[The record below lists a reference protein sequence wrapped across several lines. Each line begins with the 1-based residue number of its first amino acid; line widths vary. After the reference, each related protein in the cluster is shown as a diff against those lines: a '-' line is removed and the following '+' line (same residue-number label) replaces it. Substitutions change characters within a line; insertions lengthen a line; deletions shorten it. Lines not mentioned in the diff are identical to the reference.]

1 MILFSELRYSTFTG
15 GNPLHFNIP
24 TMKSKKILLIIGIA
38 AVVLVIVLA
47 LGKKQGWFGN
57 EGFLKVS
64 VEKGVSREIVEIIT
78 ANGKIQPETEV
89 AISPDV
95 SGEIVDLVVKEGDEV
110 EKGEYLLKI
119 KPEAYQMA
127 RNRAEASLNNS
138 KARLK
143 QSDAQLE
150 MASLD
155 YKRNSRL
162 YDDKAISEAEFEQ
175 ALTSYNTALAEK
187 EAAQFS
193 VESAKATLDEADE
206 SLTKTSIYAPMSG
219 TVSSL
224 SVELGERVV
233 GTSMMSGTEMLRIA
247 DLTRMEVEVEV
258 NENDIVRVAN
268 HDTALIEVDAY
279 PDTRFKGVVSE
290 IPVSA
295 NTTGVTTDQV
305 TNFMVKI
312 LLLPESYADKISES
326 NPYPLRPGMSAT
338 ADIQTDRKTDI
349 YSVPIQAVT
358 TRLDTAGLE
367 RPATS
372 EQEST
377 GQISSDGSVSSTTV
391 SVPSESS
398 SDEPIV
404 VVFVVS
410 EGKSWLKP
418 VKTGIQ
424 DNTHIEITEGLDPED
439 EIVVAPYSAIS
450 RQLSNDMNVEVV
462 SQEDL
467 FSGDKKKKD

>member
-1 MILFSELRYSTFTG
+1 
-15 GNPLHFNIP
+15 
-24 TMKSKKILLIIGIA
+24 MKSKRLLFIIGISA
-38 AVVLVIVLA
+38 LVLIIVLA
-47 LGKKQGWFGN
+47 VGKKQGWFGN

-64 VEKGVSREIVEIIT
+64 VNQGISREIVEIIT

-95 SGEIVDLVVKEGDEV
+95 SGEIVELVVKEGDKV
-110 EKGEYLLKI
+110 VKGQYLLKI

-143 QSDAQLE
+143 QAESRLE

-155 YKRNSRL
+155 YKRSSRL
-162 YDDKAISEAEFEQ
+162 FEEKAISESEFEQ
-175 ALTSYNTALAEK
+175 AFTAYNTSLAEK
-187 EAAQFS
+187 EAAEFS
-193 VESAKATLDEADE
+193 VQSAEATLDEADE
-206 SLTKTSIYAPMSG
+206 SLTKTSIYAPMAG
-219 TVSSL
+219 TISSL
-224 SVELGERVV
+224 RVELGERVV

-247 DLTRMEVEVEV
+247 DLSRMEVEVEV
-258 NENDIVRVAN
+258 NENDIVRVAL

-295 NTTGVTTDQV
+295 NTIGVTTDQV

-312 LLLPESYADKISES
+312 HMLAESYADKVSES
-326 NPYPLRPGMSAT
+326 NQFPLRPGMSAT
-338 ADIQTDRKTDI
+338 ADIQTDKKTGI
-349 YSVPIQAVT
+349 FSIPIQSVT
-358 TRLDTAGLE
+358 TRLDTAGTKAMAGAE
-367 RPATS
+367 N
-372 EQEST
+372 ENI
-377 GQISSDGSVSSTTV
+377 GQVSSDGSVSAETITTAAR
-391 SVPSESS
+391 PT

-410 EGKSWLKP
+410 EGKAYMKP

-424 DNTHIEITEGLDPED
+424 DNSYIEITEGLEED
-439 EIVVAPYSAIS
+439 AEIIVAPYSAIS
-450 RQLSNDMNVEVV
+450 RQLKNDMNVEVV
-462 SQEDL
+462 SEEDL
-467 FSGDKKKKD
+467 FSGDNKKK

>member
-1 MILFSELRYSTFTG
+1 
-15 GNPLHFNIP
+15 
-24 TMKSKKILLIIGIA
+24 MKSKKLLIIIGIIA
-38 AVVLVIVLA
+38 AVLIIVL
-47 LGKKQGWFGN
+47 LIGKKQGWFGD
-57 EGFLKVS
+57 EGYLKVA

-95 SGEIVDLVVKEGDEV
+95 SGEIVELVIKEGDEV
-110 EKGEYLLKI
+110 VKGQYLLKI

-127 RNRAEASLNNS
+127 RNRTEASLNNA

-143 QSDAQLE
+143 MAEAQLE

-155 YKRNSRL
+155 YQRSSRL
-162 YDDKAISEAEFEQ
+162 FEDKAISESEFEQ

-187 EAAQFS
+187 EASEFS
-193 VESAKATLDEADE
+193 VESAEATLDEADE
-206 SLTKTSIYAPMSG
+206 NLTKTSVYAPMPG
-219 TVSSL
+219 TISSL

-258 NENDIVRVAN
+258 NENDIVRVA
-268 HDTALIEVDAY
+268 HLDTAFIEVDAY
-279 PDTRFKGVVSE
+279 PDTRFKGIVSE

-295 NTTGVTTDQV
+295 NTTGVSTDQV

-312 LLLPESYADKISES
+312 LLLHESYADKISES

-338 ADIQTDRKTDI
+338 ADIQTDKKTGI
-349 YSVPIQAVT
+349 FSVPIQAVT
-358 TRLDTAGLE
+358 TRMDTAGIE
-367 RPATS
+367 GQPRS
-372 EQEST
+372 GEQTT
-377 GQISSDGSVSSTTV
+377 GQVSSDGTITSTTET
-391 SVPSESS
+391 VPVKATG
-398 SDEPIV
+398 DEPIV

-410 EGKSWLKP
+410 EGKAWMKP

-424 DNTHIEITEGLDPED
+424 DNTFIEVTEGLDTALQ
-439 EIVVAPYSAIS
+439 IVVAPYSAIS
-450 RQLSNDMNVEVV
+450 RQLKNDMHVEVV
-462 SQEDL
+462 SEEDL
-467 FSGDKKKKD
+467 FSGNKKKKQ

>member
-1 MILFSELRYSTFTG
+1 
-15 GNPLHFNIP
+15 
-24 TMKSKKILLIIGIA
+24 MKSKRLLLIIGII
-38 AVVLVIVLA
+38 VVLLVVVLA
-47 LGKKQGWFGN
+47 VGKKKGWFGN
-57 EGFLKVS
+57 EGYLKVS
-64 VEKGVSREIVEIIT
+64 VEKGITREIVELIT

-89 AISPDV
+89 IISPDV
-95 SGEIVDLVVKEGDEV
+95 PGEIVDLVIKEGDEV
-110 EKGEYLLKI
+110 LKGQYLLKI

-143 QSDAQLE
+143 QAEAQLE

-155 YKRNSRL
+155 YKRNSQL
-162 YDDKAISEAEFEQ
+162 YSEKAISEAEFEQ
-175 ALTSYNTALAEK
+175 SKTSYNTAIAEK
-187 EAAQFS
+187 EAAEFS
-193 VESAKATLDEADE
+193 VQSAKATLDEADE
-206 SLTKTSIYAPMSG
+206 SLMKTSIYAPISG

-224 SVELGERVV
+224 RVELGERVV

-258 NENDIVRVAN
+258 NENDIVRVALY
-268 HDTALIEVDAY
+268 DTALIEVDAY

-312 LLLPESYADKISES
+312 LLLPESYEDKVSES

-338 ADIQTDRKTDI
+338 ADIQTDRKTGI

-358 TRLDTAGLE
+358 TRMDTAGIE
-367 RPATS
+367 KDVQS
-372 EQEST
+372 EQQQT
-377 GQISSDGSVSSTTV
+377 GELNSDGSISTSSV
-391 SVPSESS
+391 SVPVEPGG
-398 SDEPIV
+398 DEPIV

-410 EGKSWLKP
+410 DGKAWIKP

-424 DNTHIEITEGLDPED
+424 DNTFIEITEGLEQDA

-450 RQLSNDMNVEVV
+450 RQLKNDMHVEVV
-462 SQEDL
+462 PEEDL
-467 FSGDKKKKD
+467 FKGDKKRNN